1 MKGMLQVYSGDGK
14 GKTTAAFGLALRM
27 IGNGKKVFIAQF
39 AKRTESGELNAIKK
53 FKDQITIKQYGGK
66 NFIKEKPS
74 VEDIETAKKG
84 INEIK
89 AILKFGEYDLV
100 ILDEANIAVYY
111 NLFSIDELLGVIDN
125 REKHVEVIVTGRK
138 ADKKLVEKADLVTEM
153 KEIKHYYSKGIQAR
167 KGIEF

>member
-1 MKGMLQVYSGDGK
+1 MKGMLQVYTGDGK

-27 IGNGKKVFIAQF
+27 MGSGKKVFIAQF
-39 AKRTESGELNAIKK
+39 AKGTKSGELNAVKI

-66 NFIKEKPS
+66 NFIKEKPT
-74 VEDIETAKKG
+74 VEDIEIARKG
-84 INEIK
+84 FDEIK
-89 AILKFGEYDLV
+89 EILKSGEYDLV

-111 NLFSIDELLGVIDN
+111 NLFSIDELLEIIDN
-125 REKHVEVIVTGRK
+125 REKHVEVIITGRK
-138 ADKKLVEKADLVTEM
+138 VDEKLIEKADLITEM